1 VVEADDAETRA
12 AVAALGLEAPFEEI
26 VSPLAG
32 PRTKLKALAAVLPF
46 ARGTFLVVYD
56 AEDLPEPDQLRVA
69 LAAFRNGSTELAC
82 VQARLAVDNISDS
95 WLTRHFA
102 AEYAGLFDVFLPAL
116 ADLKLPLP
124 LGGTSNH
131 FHTETLRKI
140 GGWDP
145 FNVTEDADL
154 GMRLAR
160 FGYLIGVIASTTWE
174 EAPVRFMPWLR
185 QRTRWFKGWMR
196 LVNRLIIAFEPNR
209 LRHSSAMLN

>member
-12 AVAALGLEAPFEEI
+12 AVAGLGLGAPFEEI

-32 PRTKLKALAAVLPF
+32 PRTKPKALAAALPF
-46 ARGTFLVVYD
+46 ARGSFVVVYD
-56 AEDLPEPDQLRVA
+56 AEDEPEPDQLRVA
-69 LAAFRNGSTELAC
+69 LAAFRDGPPELAC
-82 VQARLAVDNISDS
+82 VQSRLAVDNVTDS
-95 WLTRHFA
+95 WLTRHFT
-102 AEYAGLFDVFLPAL
+102 AEYAGLFEVFLPAL

-131 FHTETLRKI
+131 FRTETLREI

-160 FGYLIGVIASTTWE
+160 FGFRTGVIASTTWE
-174 EAPVRFMPWLR
+174 EAPARFMPWLR

-196 LVNRLIIAFEPNR
+196 LVNGLIISFDSNR
-209 LRHSSAMLN
+209 LRYSSAMLN